1 VRWELL
7 FADLEAFAEAT
18 ERAAFEVD
26 VADRARAE
34 RATLTLADRLR
45 GHVGAVL
52 TFRLLDGDRIRARL
66 VDVGGD
72 WVLVEDGAS
81 IVLPMAALGGVEG
94 LSRMAATASGAL
106 ARRATL
112 GVVLRRLARD
122 RVPVRLGL
130 LGGASI
136 TGTVDRVGADHLDLA
151 QHAVDEIRR
160 PGVVRGVVVV
170 RLGAIA
176 QVRSGS

>member
-1 VRWELL
+1 ML
-7 FADLEAFAEAT
+7 FADLEALAEAT

-52 TFRLLDGDRIRARL
+52 AFRLLDGDRVRARL
-66 VDVGGD
+66 ADVGTD
-72 WVLVEDGAS
+72 WVLLDDGGS
-81 IVLPMAALGGVEG
+81 VVLPMAAVGGVEG
-94 LSRMAATASGAL
+94 LSRAAATASGAL
-106 ARRATL
+106 ARRVTL

-122 RVPVRLGL
+122 RVPVRIGL
-130 LGGASI
+130 LGGESL

-151 QHAVDEIRR
+151 QHAADEIRR
-160 PGVVRGVVVV
+160 PGAVRGVVVV

-176 QVRSGS
+176 QVRSGG